1 MESHSNLLRA
11 LPRILRSSLDVFK
24 GTRNLFFSTPTRKTF
39 TFEQQQQLSSSLLR
53 TVADDA
59 SLASL
64 ISTTSNVVVHFG
76 ASWCD
81 PCKAMNDIM
90 ETLASEFAAS
100 SSSSDSQNQRTVFAY
115 CDAEILEDSAETY
128 EVTSVPTFLVFR
140 EAKVVKTIEGADG
153 GQLAQAVS
161 TYCSS
166 SVKGSEGSKTT
177 SGTTVMK
184 ATSNKEKENVKPDG
198 GGKETEEELQKRL
211 IHLTT
216 VQPVV
221 LFMKGNRESPQC
233 GFSRKSSEALTNAG
247 ITYGTFD
254 ILSDENVRQG
264 LKVFSDW
271 PTYPQLYLNG
281 ELAGG
286 NDIILEMAAD
296 GTLKTECEQAIE
308 KWTKAKTERT
318 NKRIESI
325 LAQSKDILL
334 FMKGSP
340 NEPKCGFSSK
350 VVNALNK
357 SGEEYDTFDILKD
370 DEIRQG
376 MKVYSDWPTFPQLYY
391 KKELLGG
398 CDIVLEMG
406 ADGSLKDEIT
416 K

>member
-1 MESHSNLLRA
+1 M
-11 LPRILRSSLDVFK
+11 
-24 GTRNLFFSTPTRKTF
+24 
-39 TFEQQQQLSSSLLR
+39 SSSLLR

-100 SSSSDSQNQRTVFAY
+100 MSLSSSDSQNQRTVFAY

-128 EVTSVPTFLVFR
+128 EVTSVPTFLVVR
-140 EAKVVKTIEGADG
+140 EGKVVKTIEGADG

-184 ATSNKEKENVKPDG
+184 ATSNKEKENVKPDS

-350 VVNALNK
+350 VVNALNET
-357 SGEEYDTFDILKD
+357 GEEYDTFDILKD

-398 CDIVLEMG
+398 CDIVLEMA